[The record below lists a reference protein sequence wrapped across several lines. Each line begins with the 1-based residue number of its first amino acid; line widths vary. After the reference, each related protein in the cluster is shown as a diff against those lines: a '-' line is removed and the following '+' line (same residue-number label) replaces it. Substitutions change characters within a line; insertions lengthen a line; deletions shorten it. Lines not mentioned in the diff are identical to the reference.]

1 MTSSAEEEVEG
12 EEEYSPTLAKG
23 ITGPEGGG
31 GDEGGE
37 DDGEYSEIECL
48 NASSLTSGVWSA

>member
-1 MTSSAEEEVEG
+1 MPKSAEEEVDG

-23 ITGPEGGG
+23 ITGPEEG

-48 NASSLTSGVWSA
+48 NASSPTSGD